1 MKLYFLRHGAA
12 VDPETWQGDDAS
24 RPLTADG
31 RKSMEREAKAMDD
44 LDLGLTLIV
53 TSPLKRARETA
64 EIVACRLKLEDRL
77 IQDGRLAQNVDG
89 NVVAEILR
97 DHGAAETVM
106 FVGHEPDFSRTI
118 GELSGGANIVLKKGG
133 LARID
138 LADSTSTSGE
148 MVWLIPPKLLVR

>member
-12 VDPETWQGDDAS
+12 IDSEDWQGDDAS

-31 RKSMEREAKAMDD
+31 RKSMKREAKAMDD
-44 LDLGLTLIV
+44 LNLGLTLII
-53 TSPLKRARETA
+53 TSSLKRAKQTA
-64 EIVACRLKLEDRL
+64 DIVARRLKLEDRL
-77 IQDGRLAQNVDG
+77 IQDGRLAETVDA

-106 FVGHEPDFSRTI
+106 LVGHEPDFSRTI